1 MLLDESLGVFIRD
14 LRVNN
19 DRLHLRVGMRGNRPK
34 GMSREEVAIQAGL
47 SVSYV
52 QKIEQGTKSNVTS
65 ASLAHLLA
73 ALGANEAQRQYAYSL
88 AGLPPAPSE
97 TAPSTDSFLSD
108 KTRAYV
114 DYLVPHLAGY
124 VDLAWN
130 VLYANSEYNRI
141 FEGIE
146 EAGNVLVWLLEDERA
161 KTVMVEW
168 EAETQLT
175 VSWARSL
182 SVLPEIK
189 PYYQKLED
197 RLKNNADFWRML
209 KVQDPSVGRPK
220 PFQRIRDLATGD
232 EFDLHVELWTP
243 PQMSAGMQMYLGV
256 RRWP

>member
-1 MLLDESLGVFIRD
+1 MVLVETLGVFLRD
-14 LRVNN
+14 LRVSN
-19 DRLHLRVGMRGNRPK
+19 DRRHLRVGMRGNRPR

-52 QKIEQGTKSNVTS
+52 QKIEQGAKSNVTG
-65 ASLAHLLA
+65 ASLGNLLA
-73 ALGANEAQRQYAYSL
+73 ALGANTAQRQHAYSL
-88 AGLPPAPSE
+88 AGLPPAPAE
-97 TAPSTDSFLSD
+97 NPPGTEDFLSE

-114 DYLVPHLAGY
+114 DYLTPHLAGY

-146 EAGNVLVWLLEDERA
+146 DAGNVLVWLLEDERA

-182 SVLPEIK
+182 RVLPEIK
-189 PYYQKLED
+189 PYYEELED
-197 RLKNNADFWRML
+197 RLQGNADFARML
-209 KVQDPSVGRPK
+209 RVQDPAVGRPT
-220 PFQRIRDLATGD
+220 PFQRIKDLASGE

-256 RRWP
+256 RRQT